1 MDWQSGLRDGKIGS
15 IKKTKDK
22 QQRIKALLES
32 RQKVLERIKEI
43 DAIFKEE
50 KENEDFW
57 PGHEGTR
64 YQTADSDYQ
73 VLLSQLALIDKELEN
88 LGVNLKDYE
97 KGKNISN
104 LLKYARYRTN

>member
-1 MDWQSGLRDGKIGS
+1 M
-15 IKKTKDK
+15 KKKKDK

-57 PGHEGTR
+57 PGHEGTK

-73 VLLSQLALIDKELEN
+73 VLLNQLALIDKDLES

-97 KGKNISN
+97 KEEKIFQIW
-104 LLKYARYRTN
+104 